1 MKLRTRLFAWL
12 CAASVA
18 SGAAGVVAYRLS
30 ATDHADLP
38 NRALV
43 RKLSRRLSRADDV
56 SRKAVL
62 AEATETA
69 GIAFEFVNAP
79 DLPKRVEFRPT
90 TTKEDRFSWRRIFS
104 SGPERQGPILLP
116 GDGYG
121 YVPILRP
128 RDERA
133 EDPFEDAILLGAL
146 RFPEGERFGLGPFP
160 AMVSFGAV
168 LLVFAQLLSRK
179 IASPLERIGE
189 AAARFGS
196 GDLSARSGLAAP
208 EAGSAETAALA
219 GAFDRMAE
227 RIAREVREGRELLGA
242 VSHELRSPLGRAK
255 VAVAVAREQ
264 LGPPSAPRH
273 GADGP
278 LASAEKELVRV
289 DAILGDLLASARMG
303 LSDLRREPT
312 AFVAFVRERIADE
325 EMPPIVELDAP
336 EADVTLALDRPLV
349 GRALHNLLENAR
361 RHAPSC
367 DVIEVVVTIAE
378 DAVTLAVR
386 DRGNGFA
393 EALLPKLFTP
403 FVRGDDARNPTQG
416 SGLGLALVRR
426 IAEAHGGSAH
436 AENRDGGGAIVALRF
451 PRRDANLLS

>member
-30 ATDHADLP
+30 STDHADLP

-43 RKLSRRLSRADDV
+43 RKLSRRLSRADEPA
-56 SRKAVL
+56 RKAVL

-69 GIAFEFVNAP
+69 GIVFEFVGAS
-79 DLPKRVEFRPT
+79 DLPKGLEFRPST
-90 TTKEDRFSWRRIFS
+90 VKEDRFSWRHVLS

-121 YVPILRP
+121 YVPILRL
-128 RDERA
+128 RDERG

-146 RFPEGERFGLGPFP
+146 RFPEGERIGLGPFP

-179 IASPLERIGE
+179 IASPLEKIGE

-196 GDLSARSGLAAP
+196 GDLSSRSGIAP
-208 EAGSAETAALA
+208 GDVGSAETAALA
-219 GAFDRMAE
+219 AAFDRMAE
-227 RIAREVREGRELLGA
+227 RIAHEVREGRELLGA

-255 VAVAVAREQ
+255 VAVAVAREH
-264 LGPPSAPRH
+264 LAPPSSPNHA
-273 GADGP
+273 ADGP

-312 AFVAFVRERIADE
+312 AFVAFVRDRIADE

-336 EADVTLALDRPLV
+336 ETDVTLALDRPLV
-349 GRALHNLLENAR
+349 GRALHNLLENSR
-361 RHAPSC
+361 RHAPGG
-367 DVIEVVVTIAE
+367 DVLEVVIAVAD
-378 DAVTLAVR
+378 DAVTLSVR

-426 IAEAHGGSAH
+426 IAEAHGGTAL
-436 AENRDGGGAIVALRF
+436 AENREGGGAVVSLRF
-451 PRRDANLLS
+451 PRSC